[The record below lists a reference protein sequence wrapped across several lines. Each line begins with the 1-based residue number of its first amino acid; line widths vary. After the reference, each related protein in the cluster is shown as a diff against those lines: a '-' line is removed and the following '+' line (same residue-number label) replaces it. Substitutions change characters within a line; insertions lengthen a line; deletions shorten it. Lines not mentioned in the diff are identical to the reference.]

1 MPWICE
7 FCGRENLQDERVG
20 RNEPACIRCGHR
32 RGERATA
39 IKELQATITRLEEDR
54 AYSAT
59 IRHYKGRHRRLW
71 TELHGFA
78 DKHDQ
83 AVRSSKNIILQESS
97 GCKPE
102 KYQPRHPAIPRP
114 AHTSGGGG
122 DPAIR
127 TKASP
132 RTRTVIRPATL
143 CWTMPDERRNAGGG
157 F

>member
-39 IKELQATITRLEEDR
+39 IKELQATITRLSEEDR

-59 IRHYKGRHRRLW
+59 IRHYKGVIDGLW

-83 AVRSSKNIILQESS
+83 AVKEQYENSIILQEAIQRLQAL
-97 GCKPE
+97 E
-102 KYQPRHPAIPRP
+102 KNIN
-114 AHTSGGGG
+114 
-122 DPAIR
+122 
-127 TKASP
+127 
-132 RTRTVIRPATL
+132 PATRQIAEDQRTL
-143 CWTMPDERRNAGGG
+143 QEVGA
-157 F
+157 